1 VDDVEHGLPARKI
14 YPQSAARGTYD
25 KQGRL
30 AGYYH
35 GDEEVPQSEEQEEKW
50 SLTIEEQRAVEMA
63 HPATFEA
70 MCSAFEARM
79 DAAEKAF
86 AAVAVELP
94 AATK

>member
-14 YPQSAARGTYD
+14 YPQPAARGTYD

-50 SLTIEEQRAVEMA
+50 SMTIGEQRAVELA
-63 HPATFEA
+63 HPSTFDA
-70 MCSAFEARM
+70 MCSALEAHM
-79 DAAEKAF
+79 DAIF